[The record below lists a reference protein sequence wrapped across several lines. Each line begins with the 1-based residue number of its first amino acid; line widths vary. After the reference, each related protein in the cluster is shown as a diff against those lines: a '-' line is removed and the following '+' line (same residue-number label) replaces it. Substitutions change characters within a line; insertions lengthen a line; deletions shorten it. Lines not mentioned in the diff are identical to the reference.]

1 MRITEAELRG
11 LIRETIAGQGMPW
24 GGVREADTWEPGKRT
39 YAGYL
44 ARLARA
50 EERLIPLYLE
60 LERLNRLAA
69 GMLNGDARS
78 KVMARI
84 PEVEAEI
91 APLRA
96 DLERLEGQRDEYR

>member
-1 MRITEAELRG
+1 MRVTEAELREM
-11 LIRETIAGQGMPW
+11 IRETIAGQGMPW

-44 ARLARA
+44 ARLSRA

-69 GMLNGDARS
+69 TMPNGHARGEI
-78 KVMARI
+78 MARI
-84 PEVEAEI
+84 PDVEAEI

-96 DLERLEGQRDEYR
+96 DLERLEAQRDEYR